1 MKTAFALLALSVSTA
16 ASSACYS
23 IYTSANELVWQ
34 GTSSPVPMNTL
45 SINDEVRK
53 KVPDGHMV
61 VANNAGALCFA
72 VDVTTR
78 DTMRQRAEK
87 IKYD

>member
-1 MKTAFALLALSVSTA
+1 
-16 ASSACYS
+16 
-23 IYTSANELVWQ
+23 
-34 GTSSPVPMNTL
+34 MNTL

-61 VANNAGALCFA
+61 VANNAGAFCFA
-72 VDVTTR
+72 VDLTTR